1 MLEIIKVIMQLFKF
15 MLKNVGCQ
23 IRICEMHHIIL
34 KVILAK
40 FKNVKLYYHV
50 IS

>member
-1 MLEIIKVIMQLFKF
+1 MLEIIKVIMQLLKF
-15 MLKNVGCQ
+15 LLKNVGCQ
-23 IRICEMHHIIL
+23 IRACEMNHIIL

-40 FKNVKLYYHV
+40 FKNVKWCYHI